1 MNFNNLEE
9 QNVDISLNPHKTEE
23 KYSEKVIPDKKE
35 IEGIKI
41 QIKEEEKPKSIEA
54 PKIEEKKETIIEYDT
69 LDESVWKTFQRD
81 LLRIFHKIKHVVIP
95 TLNSKKNEELQNWDL
110 WGPLLICLVLCMYIY
125 PYNP

>member
-9 QNVDISLNPHKTEE
+9 QNVDISLNAHKTEE

-35 IEGIKI
+35 IKGINI

-54 PKIEEKKETIIEYDT
+54 PKIEEKKEAIIEYDT
-69 LDESVWKTFQRD
+69 LDESVWKTF
-81 LLRIFHKIKHVVIP
+81 P

>member
-9 QNVDISLNPHKTEE
+9 QNVDISLNANKTEE

-35 IEGIKI
+35 IEGINI

-81 LLRIFHKIKHVVIP
+81 LLRIFHKIKHVAIP

>member
-9 QNVDISLNPHKTEE
+9 QNVDISLNANKAEE

-35 IEGIKI
+35 IEGINI
-41 QIKEEEKPKSIEA
+41 QIKEEKPKTIEA

-81 LLRIFHKIKHVVIP
+81 LLRIFHKIKHVAIP
-95 TLNSKKNEELQNWDL
+95 TFNSKKNEELQNWDL
-110 WGPLLICLVLCMYIY
+110 WGPLLICLVLCM
-125 PYNP
+125 